1 MSKRIERNEI
11 AEQGVLDNLLE
22 PLKKLIT
29 SLDEADKKLKDFASS
44 VKNSV
49 KSADDAKGMRE
60 LEEATNK
67 TNKAFQQKLE
77 IDKQREKLTKDI
89 EKAEAK
95 LVLMQSEEYKQLQQ
109 LKKEQRDQN
118 QQLKD
123 GTDAYKKLA
132 KEVRDYKNESKR
144 LGAELLNLE
153 KSGQKNT
160 KAYKDLENQ
169 YKKVTIQA
177 QKGDAQLK
185 KLDKTVG
192 DNFRNVGNYEKAT
205 RGLSKALGAL
215 GIAFGFS
222 QVVRNVT
229 GIVANF
235 DQAVTDLGAI
245 SGKTAEELKPL
256 KEQAR
261 QLGATTQF
269 SATEVTNLQIELA
282 KLGFTTQEIMDSTG
296 GIANFAAATGADIP
310 RAAALAG
317 SALRAFN
324 MEATEIDRVVSTLG
338 VATTKTALDFSMLET
353 GLSTVAPVASAF
365 GFSIEDTTALLGQ
378 LANAGFDASS
388 SATATRNILL
398 NLADANGA
406 LAKELGRPIKS
417 ADDLAAGLAELQA
430 KGIDLASALELTDK
444 RSVAAFST
452 FLTGADSLVTLRDSI
467 TDVNSELTD
476 MAEKRMKSVN
486 GALKL
491 LGSAW
496 EGFILNINESIG
508 ASDGFATVITFVAE
522 NLTKILGTL
531 TRVGAYFLIY
541 STRLGKV
548 TVQQALFNGG
558 LKNMITAIPKMIRGL
573 KTASISFKSLGTA
586 IKSIPFV
593 AVIGF
598 ATELYFWLKSNKDE
612 TDNLT
617 EAEKKRNK
625 TIEEQ
630 KSLQEDMN
638 NQLSAATSRFVSLIE
653 QLKQTNKNSRER
665 EILIKRINDQYG
677 TTLQNLKDEKDF
689 TEQLNKAVDTYIKSK
704 KQQILIQQNETQ
716 IGKLIKE
723 QIELEE
729 YLLKAKESVGNA
741 AEIGGKFLIKRQKA
755 LLQTGKITQEQ
766 YDATIA
772 SIKENVKQEKESLVI
787 QGLKEMGYTT
797 QINRLKEI
805 DKLLKSLAGEN
816 LELDEPTPT
825 PTPPTP
831 TPPTP
836 PTPPAPTEETIELLE
851 AERDLMME
859 YSIWLDAI
867 NELKRKEDLLKIDTD
882 DLSFVP
888 FEEAPTL
895 ELNEEDEKR
904 IIQSYEQ
911 LFNDIKA
918 LAVDAY
924 TNMADNAIDA
934 LKQQEEASAQMYDAL
949 ANMAAQGNIT
959 AQQSLAEQ
967 IKAQEDAQKAQME
980 IEKKKQKIQLIS
992 QGLGVF
998 GSLLDSGQKPTE
1010 ALANTAVSMSAL
1022 VGLINSLPSFDVGTE
1037 NTGKNGKGV
1046 DGKGG
1051 FISILHPNERVM
1063 TAEQNAMTAGL
1074 SNPMLADVAYQFKT
1088 GQLVP
1093 AGQSNNSAVVNRLD
1107 SLYNLIEKQPQMIT
1121 GLEQTL
1127 GGMMKLIVTEKKGHH
1142 KNTNTYKS

>member
-11 AEQGVLDNLLE
+11 AEEGVLNNLLE
-22 PLKKLIT
+22 PLKTLIS
-29 SLDEADKKLKDFASS
+29 SLDKADESLKDFAGSIK
-44 VKNSV
+44 VIV
-49 KSADDAKGMRE
+49 KSDDAKSLRE
-60 LEEATNK
+60 LEENAQK
-67 TNKAFQQKLE
+67 VNKAFEQKIKLDKERARLSAELVKIEQQ
-77 IDKQREKLTKDI
+77 
-89 EKAEAK
+89 EAK
-95 LVLMQSEEYKQLQQ
+95 L
-109 LKKEQRDQN
+109 KEQNDRAEIKREQELERLK
-118 QQLKD
+118 QQKIKTAKAEQQERERLAKAQEKNKKKLED
-123 GTDAYKKLA
+123 ENNAYKKLA

-169 YKKVTIQA
+169 YKKVTVQA

-406 LAKELGRPIKS
+406 LAQELGRPIKS
-417 ADDLAAGLAELQA
+417 ADDLAAGLAELEA
-430 KGIDLASALELTDK
+430 KGVDLATSLELTDK
-444 RSVAAFST
+444 RSVAMFQT
-452 FLTGADSLVTLRDSI
+452 FLANNSTLVELRDSI
-467 TDVNSELTD
+467 TDVNDELKS
-476 MAEKRMKSVN
+476 MADKRMESVK

-491 LGSAW
+491 LGSAF
-496 EGFILNINESIG
+496 EDVVLNIDDATG
-508 ASDGFATVITFVAE
+508 ASQGFTKVITFVAE
-522 NLTKILGTL
+522 NLSKIFASL

-541 STRLGKV
+541 NQRARL
-548 TVQQALFNGG
+548 AAAANFLFNGG

-573 KTASISFKSLGTA
+573 KTASISFRGLGNA
-586 IKSIPFV
+586 MKSIPFV
-593 AVIGF
+593 AIIGF
-598 ATELYFWLKSNKDE
+598 AIELFYWLGDLTKQTRELTQAEKDRNDELQRNIELENQREKRAASFIELQAKVNARDKLSQNQLKSLQSELKGQISTYEELEIMLKAVDAELEENARLINGVNAGVIELTSAEYLNAQQKANDLKRRREAINGQRRELENYEELKNMLNLINPLIKQETTSLNKNTTASNKNTEAKKKMLEADLSMLDE
-612 TDNLT
+612 EMPDVQKVLDERLARLEESLQKQSKIRTKYNIENLQNEEEFN
-617 EAEKKRNK
+617 EAEK
-625 TIEEQ
+625 Q
-630 KSLQEDMN
+630 
-638 NQLSAATSRFVSLIE
+638 NQI
-653 QLKQTNKNSRER
+653 QL
-665 EILIKRINDQYG
+665 L
-677 TTLQNLKDEKDF
+677 DE
-689 TEQLNKAVDTYIKSK
+689 
-704 KQQILIQQNETQ
+704 LIQVRKDYGKET
-716 IGKLIKE
+716 IDLE
-723 QIELEE
+723 IERAN
-729 YLLKAKESVGNA
+729 LLKA
-741 AEIGGKFLIKRQKA
+741 Q
-755 LLQTGKITQEQ
+755 IT
-766 YDATIA
+766 T
-772 SIKENVKQEKESLVI
+772 N
-787 QGLKEMGYTT
+787 
-797 QINRLKEI
+797 N
-805 DKLLKSLAGEN
+805 
-816 LELDEPTPT
+816 
-825 PTPPTP
+825 
-831 TPPTP
+831 
-836 PTPPAPTEETIELLE
+836 
-851 AERDLMME
+851 
-859 YSIWLDAI
+859 
-867 NELKRKEDLLKIDTD
+867 
-882 DLSFVP
+882 
-888 FEEAPTL
+888 EEA
-895 ELNEEDEKR
+895 K
-904 IIQSYEQ
+904 QSYEQ

-949 ANMAAQGNIT
+949 ANMASQGNIT

-967 IKAQEDAQKAQME
+967 VKAQEDAQKAQME

-1010 ALANTAVSMSAL
+1010 ALANTAVNMSAL

-1093 AGQSNNSAVVNRLD
+1093 AGKANNSTVVNRLD